1 MNALQAIQHL
11 YTAREIRVPVN
22 ANKERVQMSIDI
34 LQRVA
39 DQDRKFDLRS
49 WYDASLWYSGS
60 PDVPLPPRPT
70 TEQELHACG
79 TSACAMGWIAMSPE
93 WREAGGESDPTEN
106 VLFFGKKDGMHAA
119 MLWLGAPLDSLIRAL
134 FINVFLHMAVPVE
147 SIFGTQLSDD
157 VIAEIKNTYVQS
169 AESSPFMWGN
179 TVYVRVTGYDKPSV
193 AVQDVIAQLVS
204 LRDTGHITLY
214 VDDNPTGINNFGLI
228 HAVLTEA
235 K

>member
-39 DQDRKFDLRS
+39 DQNRKFDLRS
-49 WYDASLWYSGS
+49 WYDASLWYFGS
-60 PDVPLPPRPT
+60 PDAPLPPRPT

-93 WREAGGESDPTEN
+93 WKAAGGESDPTEN
-106 VLFFGKKDGMHAA
+106 ALFFGKKDGMHAA

-134 FINVFLHMAVPVE
+134 FINVFLHMEVPVE

-157 VIAEIKNTYVQS
+157 VIAEIKNTYIQS
-169 AESSPFMWGN
+169 AEGSPFKWDN

-193 AVQDVIAQLVS
+193 VVQDVIAQLVS

-214 VDDNPTGINNFGLI
+214 TDDNPTGINNFGLI
-228 HAVLTEA
+228 HAALIEA